1 MSPNVHRFAVLT
13 AVVTAVLLTAGA
25 LVTSKDA
32 GDSVPD
38 WPLSYGRLIPQLD
51 GNIKFEWGHRVVAG
65 VVLILT
71 LALAAWIWRTDSRGW
86 MRSLGWLAFG
96 AVLAQALLGGLRVLN
111 PGWAKPIAVV
121 HAALAQTFFGL
132 LVSLCVFTSR
142 WWSSA
147 QQEHSDNEAL
157 RIRGLAQWAVLAVFL
172 QMVLG
177 AVSRHFKFVVNPHL
191 IVAPHVLNAFVVL
204 TLTIL
209 LGVAIR
215 QRFADEPAVRKPAKI
230 LSALVGTQILLGLVT
245 YWTVLVNRNEL
256 APWPPMVWATV
267 AHLVVGAL
275 TLACAVTLAIC
286 LHRLVPRAQRAAAVS
301 AEQATT

>member
-1 MSPNVHRFAVLT
+1 MSSNVHRFAVLT
-13 AVVTAVLLTAGA
+13 AVVTLVLLTAGA

-65 VVLILT
+65 VVLVLT
-71 LALAAWIWRTDSRGW
+71 LILAAWLWRAEE
-86 MRSLGWLAFG
+86 RSWVRKLGWWAFA
-96 AVLAQALLGGLRVLN
+96 AVLAQALLGGVRVLN
-111 PGWAKPIAVV
+111 PGWAKPIAVI
-121 HAALAQTFFGL
+121 HAALAQTFFCM
-132 LVSLCVFTSR
+132 LVSLCVFTSAGWR
-142 WWSSA
+142 FWREERTDGAA
-147 QQEHSDNEAL
+147 Q
-157 RIRGLAQWAVLAVFL
+157 RVRTLAQWTVAAVFL
-172 QMVLG
+172 QLLLG

-209 LGVAIR
+209 LSVHTKQA
-215 QRFADEPAVRKPAKI
+215 FAGATAVRRPASL
-230 LSALVGTQILLGLVT
+230 LSAMAGTQILLGLAT
-245 YWTVLVNRNEL
+245 YWTVLVGRQEL

-275 TLACAVTLAIC
+275 TLACAVVLALC
-286 LHRLVPRAQRAAAVS
+286 VMRVVPRRRVAPVVTPERV
-301 AEQATT
+301 AT